1 MKLFDD
7 FYLLSSVV
15 LSLSLWHTKTPHFLN
30 SIPYCLTNG
39 VQFILLAAAMA
50 VSMMTACGTT
60 GGGNGGNGGNN
71 GSKPGT
77 SEGIGN
83 GGNGGNNGSKPGTSE
98 GGDEKP
104 DKPGASVI
112 PADPAKVT
120 WDTSLTKKCYNAVS
134 ADDFKVS
141 GLLGGGAFGYAT
153 QGKKQFVVNQEDQN
167 RMIAFYTPDGES
179 LYLTSYKLTADTT
192 VDNLT
197 WTSIEEYGK
206 SEGASDEKIAKEK
219 QGILEELKETK
230 NLIYIANKVV
240 PLTFSAE
247 NYTDPSAQE
256 FYRES
261 IKANVDGVV
270 YTYEFYYAA
279 KDMADGN
286 GKVVYKNKKGD
297 MTRICRVNDDTST
310 QLVVST
316 QLSRCDAKMFPKV
329 N

>member
-1 MKLFDD
+1 MRWYKKAAA
-7 FYLLSSVV
+7 V
-15 LSLSLWHTKTPHFLN
+15 
-30 SIPYCLTNG
+30 
-39 VQFILLAAAMA
+39 LLAAAMA

-77 SEGIGN
+77 SEGSGN

-167 RMIAFYTPDGES
+167 MMIAFYTPDGES

-192 VDNLT
+192 DTTVNDLT
-197 WTSIEEYGK
+197 WTNIEKYGK
-206 SEGASDEKIAKEK
+206 SEGANDEKIAKEK
-219 QGILEELKETK
+219 QGILEELKEIK

-247 NYTDPSAQE
+247 NYTDSFAQE

-286 GKVVYKNKKGD
+286 GKVVYKKGD
-297 MTRICRVNDDTST
+297 MTRIRRVNGGTST
-310 QLVVST
+310 QLFVST
-316 QLSRCDAKMFPKV
+316 QLSRCDAKMFPKG

>member
-1 MKLFDD
+1 MGVKHIFE
-7 FYLLSSVV
+7 V
-15 LSLSLWHTKTPHFLN
+15 LRNKKQETCIMRWYKKAAA
-30 SIPYCLTNG
+30 
-39 VQFILLAAAMA
+39 VLLAAAMA

-192 VDNLT
+192 DTTVNDLT
-197 WTSIEEYGK
+197 WTSIEKYGK
-206 SEGASDEKIAKEK
+206 SEGANDEKIAKEK
-219 QGILEELKETK
+219 QGILEELKEIK

-247 NYTDPSAQE
+247 NYTDSFAQE

-297 MTRICRVNDDTST
+297 MTRIRRVNGGTST
-310 QLVVST
+310 QLFVST
-316 QLSRCDAKMFPKV
+316 QLSRCDAKMFPKG

>member
-1 MKLFDD
+1 MRWYKKAAA
-7 FYLLSSVV
+7 V
-15 LSLSLWHTKTPHFLN
+15 
-30 SIPYCLTNG
+30 
-39 VQFILLAAAMA
+39 LLAAAMA

-77 SEGIGN
+77 SEGSGN

-153 QGKKQFVVNQEDQN
+153 QGKKQFVVNQEHQN
-167 RMIAFYTPDGES
+167 TMIAFYTPDGES

-192 VDNLT
+192 DTTVNDLT
-197 WTSIEEYGK
+197 WTSIEKYGK
-206 SEGASDEKIAKEK
+206 SKGANDEKIAKEK
-219 QGILEELKETK
+219 QGILEELKEIK

-247 NYTDPSAQE
+247 NYTDSFAQE

-286 GKVVYKNKKGD
+286 GKVVYKKGN
-297 MTRICRVNDDTST
+297 MTRIRRVNGGTST
-310 QLVVST
+310 QLFVST
-316 QLSRCDAKMFPKV
+316 QLSRCDAKMFPKG

>member
-1 MKLFDD
+1 MGVKHIFE
-7 FYLLSSVV
+7 V
-15 LSLSLWHTKTPHFLN
+15 LRNKKQETCIMRWYKKAAA
-30 SIPYCLTNG
+30 
-39 VQFILLAAAMA
+39 VLLAAAMA

-60 GGGNGGNGGNN
+60 GG
-71 GSKPGT
+71 
-77 SEGIGN
+77 GN

-167 RMIAFYTPDGES
+167 MMIAFYTPDGES

-192 VDNLT
+192 DTTVNDLT
-197 WTSIEEYGK
+197 WTSIEKYGK
-206 SEGASDEKIAKEK
+206 SEGANDEKIAKEK
-219 QGILEELKETK
+219 QGILEELKEIK

-247 NYTDPSAQE
+247 NYTEPFAQE

-286 GKVVYKNKKGD
+286 GKVVYKKGD
-297 MTRICRVNDDTST
+297 MTRIRRVNGGTST
-310 QLVVST
+310 QLFVST
-316 QLSRCDAKMFPKV
+316 QLSRCDAKMFPKG

>member
-1 MKLFDD
+1 MRWYKKAAA
-7 FYLLSSVV
+7 V
-15 LSLSLWHTKTPHFLN
+15 
-30 SIPYCLTNG
+30 
-39 VQFILLAAAMA
+39 LLAAAMA

-60 GGGNGGNGGNN
+60 G
-71 GSKPGT
+71 S
-77 SEGIGN
+77 GN

-104 DKPGASVI
+104 DKPGA
-112 PADPAKVT
+112 
-120 WDTSLTKKCYNAVS
+120 SLTKKCYNAVS

-206 SEGASDEKIAKEK
+206 SKGASDEKIAKEK

-286 GKVVYKNKKGD
+286 GKVVYKKGD
-297 MTRICRVNDDTST
+297 MTRIRRVNGGTST
-310 QLVVST
+310 QLFVST
-316 QLSRCDAKMFPKV
+316 QLSRCDAKMFPKG

>member
-1 MKLFDD
+1 MRWYKKAAA
-7 FYLLSSVV
+7 V
-15 LSLSLWHTKTPHFLN
+15 
-30 SIPYCLTNG
+30 
-39 VQFILLAAAMA
+39 LLAAAMA

-77 SEGIGN
+77 SEGSGN

-153 QGKKQFVVNQEDQN
+153 QGKKQFVVNQEHQN
-167 RMIAFYTPDGES
+167 TMIAFYTPDGES

-192 VDNLT
+192 DTTVNDLT
-197 WTSIEEYGK
+197 WTSIEKYGK
-206 SEGASDEKIAKEK
+206 SKGANDEKIAKEK
-219 QGILEELKETK
+219 QGILEELKEIK

-247 NYTDPSAQE
+247 NYTDSFAQE

-286 GKVVYKNKKGD
+286 GKTNY
-297 MTRICRVNDDTST
+297 
-310 QLVVST
+310 
-316 QLSRCDAKMFPKV
+316 
-329 N
+329 

>member
-1 MKLFDD
+1 MGVKHIFE
-7 FYLLSSVV
+7 V
-15 LSLSLWHTKTPHFLN
+15 LRNKKQETCIMRWYKKAAA
-30 SIPYCLTNG
+30 
-39 VQFILLAAAMA
+39 VLLAAAMA

-60 GGGNGGNGGNN
+60 GG
-71 GSKPGT
+71 
-77 SEGIGN
+77 GN

-167 RMIAFYTPDGES
+167 MMIAFYTPDGES

-192 VDNLT
+192 DTTVNDLT
-197 WTSIEEYGK
+197 WTSIEKYGK
-206 SEGASDEKIAKEK
+206 SEGANDEKIAKEK
-219 QGILEELKETK
+219 QGILEELKEIK

-247 NYTDPSAQE
+247 NYTDSFAQE

-286 GKVVYKNKKGD
+286 GKVVYKKGD
-297 MTRICRVNDDTST
+297 MTRIRRVNGGTST
-310 QLVVST
+310 QLFVST
-316 QLSRCDAKMFPKV
+316 QLSRCDAKMFPKG

>member
-1 MKLFDD
+1 MGVKHIFE
-7 FYLLSSVV
+7 V
-15 LSLSLWHTKTPHFLN
+15 LRNKKQETCIMRWYKKAAA
-30 SIPYCLTNG
+30 
-39 VQFILLAAAMA
+39 VLLAAAMA

-77 SEGIGN
+77 SEGSGN

-167 RMIAFYTPDGES
+167 TMIAFYTPDGES

-192 VDNLT
+192 VNNLT
-197 WTSIEEYGK
+197 WTSIEAYGK
-206 SEGASDEKIAKEK
+206 SEGANDEKIAIEK
-219 QGILEELKETK
+219 QGILDELKETK

-286 GKVVYKNKKGD
+286 GKVVYKKGD
-297 MTRICRVNDDTST
+297 MTRIRRVNGGTST
-310 QLVVST
+310 QLFVST
-316 QLSRCDAKMFPKV
+316 QLSRCDAKMFPKG

>member
-1 MKLFDD
+1 VGVKHIFE
-7 FYLLSSVV
+7 V
-15 LSLSLWHTKTPHFLN
+15 LRNKKQETCIMRWYKKAAA
-30 SIPYCLTNG
+30 
-39 VQFILLAAAMA
+39 VLLAAAMA

-77 SEGIGN
+77 SEDSGN

-167 RMIAFYTPDGES
+167 TMIAFYTPDGES

-192 VDNLT
+192 DTTVNDLT
-197 WTSIEEYGK
+197 WTSIEKYGK
-206 SEGASDEKIAKEK
+206 SKGANDEKIAKEK
-219 QGILEELKETK
+219 QGILEELKEIK

-247 NYTDPSAQE
+247 NYTDSFAQE

-286 GKVVYKNKKGD
+286 GKVVYKKGD
-297 MTRICRVNDDTST
+297 MTRIRRVNGGTST
-310 QLVVST
+310 QLFVST
-316 QLSRCDAKMFPKV
+316 QLSRCDAKMFPKG

>member
-1 MKLFDD
+1 MGVKHIFE
-7 FYLLSSVV
+7 V
-15 LSLSLWHTKTPHFLN
+15 LRNKKQETCIMRWYKKAAA
-30 SIPYCLTNG
+30 
-39 VQFILLAAAMA
+39 VLLAAAMA

-77 SEGIGN
+77 SEGSGN

-167 RMIAFYTPDGES
+167 TMIAFYTPDGES

-192 VDNLT
+192 VNNLT

-206 SEGASDEKIAKEK
+206 SEGANDEKIAIEK
-219 QGILEELKETK
+219 QGILDELKEPK

-247 NYTDPSAQE
+247 NYTNPFAQE

-286 GKVVYKNKKGD
+286 GKVVYKKGD

-310 QLVVST
+310 LLFVST
-316 QLSRCDAKMFPKV
+316 QLSRCDAKMFPKG

>member
-1 MKLFDD
+1 MRWYKKAAA
-7 FYLLSSVV
+7 V
-15 LSLSLWHTKTPHFLN
+15 
-30 SIPYCLTNG
+30 
-39 VQFILLAAAMA
+39 LLAAAMA

-77 SEGIGN
+77 SEGSGN

-167 RMIAFYTPDGES
+167 TMIAFYTPDGES

-192 VDNLT
+192 DTTVNDLT
-197 WTSIEEYGK
+197 WTSIEKYGK
-206 SEGASDEKIAKEK
+206 SEGANDEKIAKEK
-219 QGILEELKETK
+219 QGILEELKEIK

-247 NYTDPSAQE
+247 NYTDSFAQE

-286 GKVVYKNKKGD
+286 GKVVYKKGD
-297 MTRICRVNDDTST
+297 MTRIRRVNGGTST
-310 QLVVST
+310 QLFVST
-316 QLSRCDAKMFPKV
+316 QLSRCDAKMFPKG

>member
-1 MKLFDD
+1 MRWYKKAAA
-7 FYLLSSVV
+7 V
-15 LSLSLWHTKTPHFLN
+15 
-30 SIPYCLTNG
+30 
-39 VQFILLAAAMA
+39 LLAAAMA

-77 SEGIGN
+77 SEGSGN

-167 RMIAFYTPDGES
+167 MMIAFYTPDGES

-192 VDNLT
+192 DTTVNDLT
-197 WTSIEEYGK
+197 WTSIEKYGK
-206 SEGASDEKIAKEK
+206 SEGANDEKIAKEK
-219 QGILEELKETK
+219 QGILEELKEIK

-247 NYTDPSAQE
+247 NYTDSFAQE

-286 GKVVYKNKKGD
+286 GKVVYKKGD
-297 MTRICRVNDDTST
+297 MTRIRRVNGGTST
-310 QLVVST
+310 QLFVST
-316 QLSRCDAKMFPKV
+316 QLSRCDAKMFPKG

>member
-1 MKLFDD
+1 M
-7 FYLLSSVV
+7 
-15 LSLSLWHTKTPHFLN
+15 
-30 SIPYCLTNG
+30 
-39 VQFILLAAAMA
+39 
-50 VSMMTACGTT
+50 
-60 GGGNGGNGGNN
+60 
-71 GSKPGT
+71 
-77 SEGIGN
+77 
-83 GGNGGNNGSKPGTSE
+83 
-98 GGDEKP
+98 
-104 DKPGASVI
+104 I

>member
-1 MKLFDD
+1 MGVKHIFE
-7 FYLLSSVV
+7 V
-15 LSLSLWHTKTPHFLN
+15 LRNKKQETCIMRWYKKAAA
-30 SIPYCLTNG
+30 
-39 VQFILLAAAMA
+39 VLLAAAMA

-77 SEGIGN
+77 SEGSGN

-167 RMIAFYTPDGES
+167 MMIAFYTPDGES

-192 VDNLT
+192 DTTVNDLT
-197 WTSIEEYGK
+197 WTSIEKYGK
-206 SEGASDEKIAKEK
+206 SEGANDEKIAKEK
-219 QGILEELKETK
+219 QGILEELKEIK

-247 NYTDPSAQE
+247 NYTDSFAQE

-286 GKVVYKNKKGD
+286 GKVVYKKGD
-297 MTRICRVNDDTST
+297 MTRIRRVNGGTST
-310 QLVVST
+310 QLFVST
-316 QLSRCDAKMFPKV
+316 QLSRCDAKMFPKG

>member
-1 MKLFDD
+1 MRWYKKAAA
-7 FYLLSSVV
+7 V
-15 LSLSLWHTKTPHFLN
+15 
-30 SIPYCLTNG
+30 
-39 VQFILLAAAMA
+39 LLAAAMA

-77 SEGIGN
+77 SEGNGN

-167 RMIAFYTPDGES
+167 MMIAFYTPDGES

-192 VDNLT
+192 DTTVNDLT
-197 WTSIEEYGK
+197 WTSIEKYGK
-206 SEGASDEKIAKEK
+206 SEGANDEKIAKEK
-219 QGILEELKETK
+219 QGILEELKEIK

-247 NYTDPSAQE
+247 NYTDSFAQE

-286 GKVVYKNKKGD
+286 GKVVYKKGD
-297 MTRICRVNDDTST
+297 MTRIRRVNGGTST
-310 QLVVST
+310 QLFVST
-316 QLSRCDAKMFPKV
+316 QLSRCDAKMFPKG

>member
-1 MKLFDD
+1 MGVKHIFE
-7 FYLLSSVV
+7 V
-15 LSLSLWHTKTPHFLN
+15 LRNKKQETCIMRLYQKAAA
-30 SIPYCLTNG
+30 
-39 VQFILLAAAMA
+39 VLLAAAMA

-60 GGGNGGNGGNN
+60 GGGNGGNGGDN

-77 SEGIGN
+77 SEGGGN
-83 GGNGGNNGSKPGTSE
+83 GDNGGNNGSKPGTSE

-153 QGKKQFVVNQEDQN
+153 HGKKQFVVNQEDQKDQST
-167 RMIAFYTPDGES
+167 MIAFYTPDGES

-192 VDNLT
+192 VNDLT
-197 WTSIEEYGK
+197 WMSIEESWK
-206 SEGASDEKIAKEK
+206 SEGASDEKIAIEK
-219 QGILEELKETK
+219 QGILDELKEPK

-247 NYTDPSAQE
+247 NYTDSFAQE

-286 GKVVYKNKKGD
+286 GKVVYKKGD
-297 MTRICRVNDDTST
+297 MTSIRRVNGGTST
-310 QLVVST
+310 QLFVST
-316 QLSRCDAKMFPKV
+316 QLSRCDAKMFPKG

>member
-1 MKLFDD
+1 MRWYKKAAA
-7 FYLLSSVV
+7 V
-15 LSLSLWHTKTPHFLN
+15 
-30 SIPYCLTNG
+30 
-39 VQFILLAAAMA
+39 LLAAAMA

-77 SEGIGN
+77 SEGSGN
-83 GGNGGNNGSKPGTSE
+83 GGNGRNNGSKPGTSE

-153 QGKKQFVVNQEDQN
+153 QGKKQFVVNQEHQN
-167 RMIAFYTPDGES
+167 TMIAFYTPDGES

-192 VDNLT
+192 DTTVNDLT
-197 WTSIEEYGK
+197 WTSIEKYGK
-206 SEGASDEKIAKEK
+206 SKGANDEKIAKEK
-219 QGILEELKETK
+219 QGILEELKEIK

-247 NYTDPSAQE
+247 NYTDSFAQE

-286 GKVVYKNKKGD
+286 GKVVYKKGD
-297 MTRICRVNDDTST
+297 MTRIRRVNGGTST
-310 QLVVST
+310 QLFVST
-316 QLSRCDAKMFPKV
+316 QLSRCDAKMFPKG

>member
-1 MKLFDD
+1 MGVKHIFE
-7 FYLLSSVV
+7 V
-15 LSLSLWHTKTPHFLN
+15 LRNKKQETCIMRWYKKAAA
-30 SIPYCLTNG
+30 
-39 VQFILLAAAMA
+39 VLLAAAMA

-77 SEGIGN
+77 SEGSGN

-167 RMIAFYTPDGES
+167 TMIAFYTPDGES

-192 VDNLT
+192 DTTVNDLT
-197 WTSIEEYGK
+197 WTSIEKYGK
-206 SEGASDEKIAKEK
+206 SKGANDEKIAKEK
-219 QGILEELKETK
+219 QGILEELKEIK

-297 MTRICRVNDDTST
+297 MTRIRRVNGGTST
-310 QLVVST
+310 QLFVST
-316 QLSRCDAKMFPKV
+316 QLSRCDAKMFPKG

>member
-1 MKLFDD
+1 MGVKHIFE
-7 FYLLSSVV
+7 V
-15 LSLSLWHTKTPHFLN
+15 LRNKKQETCIMRLYQKAAA
-30 SIPYCLTNG
+30 
-39 VQFILLAAAMA
+39 VLLAAAMA

-60 GGGNGGNGGNN
+60 GGGNGGNGGDN

-77 SEGIGN
+77 SEGGGN
-83 GGNGGNNGSKPGTSE
+83 GDNGGNNGSKPGTSE
-98 GGDEKP
+98 SGDEKP

-153 QGKKQFVVNQEDQN
+153 HGKKQFVVNQEDQKDQST
-167 RMIAFYTPDGES
+167 MIAFYTPDEES

-192 VDNLT
+192 VNDLT
-197 WTSIEEYGK
+197 WMSIEESWK
-206 SEGASDEKIAKEK
+206 SEGASDEKIAIEK
-219 QGILEELKETK
+219 QGILDELKEPK

-247 NYTDPSAQE
+247 NYTDSFAQE

-286 GKVVYKNKKGD
+286 GKVVYKKGD
-297 MTRICRVNDDTST
+297 MTSIRRVNGGTST
-310 QLVVST
+310 QLFVST
-316 QLSRCDAKMFPKV
+316 QLSRCDAKMFPKG

>member
-1 MKLFDD
+1 M
-7 FYLLSSVV
+7 
-15 LSLSLWHTKTPHFLN
+15 
-30 SIPYCLTNG
+30 
-39 VQFILLAAAMA
+39 
-50 VSMMTACGTT
+50 
-60 GGGNGGNGGNN
+60 
-71 GSKPGT
+71 
-77 SEGIGN
+77 
-83 GGNGGNNGSKPGTSE
+83 
-98 GGDEKP
+98 
-104 DKPGASVI
+104 I

-167 RMIAFYTPDGES
+167 TMIAFYTPDGES

-192 VDNLT
+192 VNNLT

-206 SEGASDEKIAKEK
+206 SEGASDEKIAIEK
-219 QGILEELKETK
+219 QGILDELKEPK

-247 NYTDPSAQE
+247 NYTNPSAQE

-297 MTRICRVNDDTST
+297 MTRICRVNGDTST
-310 QLVVST
+310 LLFVST

>member
-1 MKLFDD
+1 MGVKHIFE
-7 FYLLSSVV
+7 V
-15 LSLSLWHTKTPHFLN
+15 LRNKKQETCIMRWYKKAAA
-30 SIPYCLTNG
+30 
-39 VQFILLAAAMA
+39 VLLAAAMA

-77 SEGIGN
+77 SEGSGN

-167 RMIAFYTPDGES
+167 TMIAFYTPDGES

-192 VDNLT
+192 VNNLT
-197 WTSIEEYGK
+197 WTSIEAYGK
-206 SEGASDEKIAKEK
+206 SEGASDEKIAIEK
-219 QGILEELKETK
+219 QGILDELKEPK

-247 NYTDPSAQE
+247 NYTNPFAQE

-286 GKVVYKNKKGD
+286 GKVVYKKGD

-310 QLVVST
+310 LLFVST
-316 QLSRCDAKMFPKV
+316 QLSRCDAKMFPKG

>member
-1 MKLFDD
+1 MGVKHIFE
-7 FYLLSSVV
+7 V
-15 LSLSLWHTKTPHFLN
+15 LRNKKQETCIMRWYKKAAA
-30 SIPYCLTNG
+30 
-39 VQFILLAAAMA
+39 VLLAAAMA

-77 SEGIGN
+77 SEGSGN

-153 QGKKQFVVNQEDQN
+153 QGKKQFVVNQEHQN

-192 VDNLT
+192 DTTVNDLT
-197 WTSIEEYGK
+197 WTSIEKYGK
-206 SEGASDEKIAKEK
+206 SEGANDEKIAKEK
-219 QGILEELKETK
+219 QGILEELKEIK

-247 NYTDPSAQE
+247 NYTDSFAQE

-286 GKVVYKNKKGD
+286 GKVVYKKGD
-297 MTRICRVNDDTST
+297 MTRIRRVNGGTST
-310 QLVVST
+310 QLFVST
-316 QLSRCDAKMFPKV
+316 QLSRCDAKMFPKG

>member
-1 MKLFDD
+1 MGVKHIFE
-7 FYLLSSVV
+7 V
-15 LSLSLWHTKTPHFLN
+15 LRNKKQETCIMRWYKKAAA
-30 SIPYCLTNG
+30 
-39 VQFILLAAAMA
+39 VLLAAAMA

-77 SEGIGN
+77 SEGSGN

-167 RMIAFYTPDGES
+167 TMIAFYTPDGES

-192 VDNLT
+192 DTTVNDLT
-197 WTSIEEYGK
+197 WTSIEKYGK
-206 SEGASDEKIAKEK
+206 SEGANDEKIAKEK
-219 QGILEELKETK
+219 QGILEELKEIK

-247 NYTDPSAQE
+247 NYTDSFAQE

-286 GKVVYKNKKGD
+286 GKVVYKKGD
-297 MTRICRVNDDTST
+297 MTRIRRVNGGTST
-310 QLVVST
+310 QLFVST
-316 QLSRCDAKMFPKV
+316 QLSRCDAKMFPKG

>member
-1 MKLFDD
+1 MGVKHIFE
-7 FYLLSSVV
+7 V
-15 LSLSLWHTKTPHFLN
+15 LRNKKQETCIMRWYKKAAA
-30 SIPYCLTNG
+30 
-39 VQFILLAAAMA
+39 VLLAAAMA

-77 SEGIGN
+77 SEGSGN
-83 GGNGGNNGSKPGTSE
+83 GGNGGDNGSKPGTSE

-153 QGKKQFVVNQEDQN
+153 QGKKQFVVNQEEQN
-167 RMIAFYTPDGES
+167 TMIAFYTPDGES

-192 VDNLT
+192 VNNLT

-206 SEGASDEKIAKEK
+206 SEGANDEKIAKEK
-219 QGILEELKETK
+219 QGILDELKEIK

-247 NYTDPSAQE
+247 NYTEHFAQE

-286 GKVVYKNKKGD
+286 GKVVYKKGD
-297 MTRICRVNDDTST
+297 MTRIRRVNGGTST
-310 QLVVST
+310 QLFVST
-316 QLSRCDAKMFPKV
+316 QLSRCDAKMFPKG

>member
-1 MKLFDD
+1 MGVKHIFE
-7 FYLLSSVV
+7 V
-15 LSLSLWHTKTPHFLN
+15 LRNKKQETCIMRWYKKAAA
-30 SIPYCLTNG
+30 
-39 VQFILLAAAMA
+39 VLLAAAMA
-50 VSMMTACGTT
+50 VSMMNACGTT

-77 SEGIGN
+77 SEGSGN

-153 QGKKQFVVNQEDQN
+153 QGKKQFVVNQEHQN
-167 RMIAFYTPDGES
+167 TMIAFYTPDGES

-192 VDNLT
+192 DTTVNDLT
-197 WTSIEEYGK
+197 WTSIEAYGK
-206 SEGASDEKIAKEK
+206 SEGANDEKIAKEK
-219 QGILEELKETK
+219 QGILEELKEIK

-247 NYTDPSAQE
+247 NYTDSFAQE

-286 GKVVYKNKKGD
+286 GKVVYKKGD
-297 MTRICRVNDDTST
+297 MTRIRRVNGGTST
-310 QLVVST
+310 QLFVST
-316 QLSRCDAKMFPKV
+316 QLSRCDAKMFPKG

>member
-1 MKLFDD
+1 MGVKHIFE
-7 FYLLSSVV
+7 V
-15 LSLSLWHTKTPHFLN
+15 LRNKKQETCIMRWYKKAAA
-30 SIPYCLTNG
+30 
-39 VQFILLAAAMA
+39 VLLAAAMA

-77 SEGIGN
+77 SEGSGN

-153 QGKKQFVVNQEDQN
+153 QGKKQFVVNQEHQN
-167 RMIAFYTPDGES
+167 TMIAFYTPDGES

-192 VDNLT
+192 DTTVNDLT
-197 WTSIEEYGK
+197 WTSIEKYGK
-206 SEGASDEKIAKEK
+206 SKGANDEKIAKEK
-219 QGILEELKETK
+219 QGILEELKEIK

-247 NYTDPSAQE
+247 NYTDSFAQE

-286 GKVVYKNKKGD
+286 GKVVYKKGD
-297 MTRICRVNDDTST
+297 MTRIRRVNGGTST
-310 QLVVST
+310 QLFVST
-316 QLSRCDAKMFPKV
+316 QLSRCDAKMFPKG

>member
-1 MKLFDD
+1 MGVKHIFE
-7 FYLLSSVV
+7 V
-15 LSLSLWHTKTPHFLN
+15 LRNKKQETCIMRWYKKAAA
-30 SIPYCLTNG
+30 
-39 VQFILLAAAMA
+39 VLLAAAMA

-60 GGGNGGNGGNN
+60 G
-71 GSKPGT
+71 S
-77 SEGIGN
+77 GN

-153 QGKKQFVVNQEDQN
+153 QGKKQFVVNQEEQN
-167 RMIAFYTPDGES
+167 TMIAFYTPDGES

-192 VDNLT
+192 DTTVNNLT
-197 WTSIEEYGK
+197 WTSIEKYGK
-206 SEGASDEKIAKEK
+206 SEGANDEKIAKEK
-219 QGILEELKETK
+219 QGILDELKEIK

-247 NYTDPSAQE
+247 NYTDSFAQE

-286 GKVVYKNKKGD
+286 GKVVYKKGD
-297 MTRICRVNDDTST
+297 MTRIRRVNGGTST
-310 QLVVST
+310 QLFVST
-316 QLSRCDAKMFPKV
+316 QLSRCDAKMFPKG

>member
-1 MKLFDD
+1 MRLYQKAAA
-7 FYLLSSVV
+7 V
-15 LSLSLWHTKTPHFLN
+15 
-30 SIPYCLTNG
+30 
-39 VQFILLAAAMA
+39 LLAAAMA

-77 SEGIGN
+77 SEGGGN

-153 QGKKQFVVNQEDQN
+153 QGKKQFMVGQEDQN
-167 RMIAFYTPDGES
+167 TMIAFYTPDGES

-192 VDNLT
+192 VNNLT
-197 WTSIEEYGK
+197 WTSIEEYWK
-206 SEGASDEKIAKEK
+206 SKGESNEKIAKEK
-219 QGILEELKETK
+219 QGILEELKEIK

-240 PLTFSAE
+240 PLTFSA
-247 NYTDPSAQE
+247 DFAQE

-286 GKVVYKNKKGD
+286 GKAVYKKGD
-297 MTRICRVNDDTST
+297 MTRICRVNGGTST
-310 QLVVST
+310 QLFVST

>member
-1 MKLFDD
+1 MGVKHIFE
-7 FYLLSSVV
+7 V
-15 LSLSLWHTKTPHFLN
+15 LRNKKQETCIMRWYKKAAA
-30 SIPYCLTNG
+30 
-39 VQFILLAAAMA
+39 VLLAAAMA

-77 SEGIGN
+77 SEGSGN

-206 SEGASDEKIAKEK
+206 SKGASDEKIAKEK

-270 YTYEFYYAA
+270 HTYEFYYAA

-316 QLSRCDAKMFPKV
+316 QLSRCDAKMFPKG

>member
-1 MKLFDD
+1 VGVKHIFE
-7 FYLLSSVV
+7 V
-15 LSLSLWHTKTPHFLN
+15 LRNKKQETCIMRWYKKAAA
-30 SIPYCLTNG
+30 
-39 VQFILLAAAMA
+39 VLLAAAMA

-77 SEGIGN
+77 SEGSGN

-167 RMIAFYTPDGES
+167 TMIAFYTPDGES

-192 VDNLT
+192 VNNLT
-197 WTSIEEYGK
+197 WTSIEAYGK
-206 SEGASDEKIAKEK
+206 SEGASDEKIAIEK
-219 QGILEELKETK
+219 QGILDELKETK

-286 GKVVYKNKKGD
+286 GKVVYKKGD
-297 MTRICRVNDDTST
+297 MTRIRRVNGGTST
-310 QLVVST
+310 QLFVST
-316 QLSRCDAKMFPKV
+316 QLSRCDAKMFPKG

>member
-1 MKLFDD
+1 MRLYKKAAA
-7 FYLLSSVV
+7 V
-15 LSLSLWHTKTPHFLN
+15 
-30 SIPYCLTNG
+30 
-39 VQFILLAAAMA
+39 LLAAAMA

-77 SEGIGN
+77 SEGGDE
-83 GGNGGNNGSKPGTSE
+83 KPGKPE

-141 GLLGGGAFGYAT
+141 GLLGRGAFGYAT
-153 QGKKQFVVNQEDQN
+153 QGKKQFVVDQKDQN
-167 RMIAFYTPDGES
+167 TMIAFYTPDGES

-192 VDNLT
+192 VNDLT
-197 WTSIEEYGK
+197 WTSIEEYWK
-206 SEGASDEKIAKEK
+206 SKGASDEKIAKEK
-219 QGILEELKETK
+219 QGMLAELKETK
-230 NLIYIANKVV
+230 NLIYIADKVV

-247 NYTDPSAQE
+247 NYTDAFAQE

-286 GKVVYKNKKGD
+286 RKVVHKKGD
-297 MTRICRVNDDTST
+297 MTSIRRVNGGTST
-310 QLVVST
+310 QLLVST

-329 N
+329 K

>member
-1 MKLFDD
+1 MGVKHIFE
-7 FYLLSSVV
+7 V
-15 LSLSLWHTKTPHFLN
+15 LRNKKQETCIMRWYKKAAA
-30 SIPYCLTNG
+30 
-39 VQFILLAAAMA
+39 VLLAAAMA

-77 SEGIGN
+77 SEGSGN

-167 RMIAFYTPDGES
+167 TMIAFYTPDGES

-192 VDNLT
+192 DTTVNNLT

-206 SEGASDEKIAKEK
+206 SEGANDEKIAIEK
-219 QGILEELKETK
+219 QGILDELKEPK

-247 NYTDPSAQE
+247 NYTNPFAQE

-286 GKVVYKNKKGD
+286 GKVVYKKGD
-297 MTRICRVNDDTST
+297 MTSIRRVNGGTST